1 MNNELPAALKR
12 SGFKQVTSNRSA
24 QQDIVL
30 KPGVLGLFFGDELA
44 EALLKRQQN
53 KERAHG

>member
-1 MNNELPAALKR
+1 MNENIPAALKR
-12 SGFKQVTSNRSA
+12 SGIKRVSTNRSA
-24 QQDIVL
+24 GEDIVL

-44 EALLKRQQN
+44 EALLKRQQK